1 MMGIEMVN
9 ESCGPVM
16 SKTCYDNGILSV
28 YSNNDTRVSQLLPPL
43 IIDENTAREIIERVD
58 RALDDAKKFL
68 NL

>member
-1 MMGIEMVN
+1 MVF
-9 ESCGPVM
+9 
-16 SKTCYDNGILSV
+16 SV
-28 YSNNDTRVSQLLPPL
+28 SIPTTIQGVSQLLPPL